1 MQVSLDIGFN
11 VGRKLGDPNVK
22 ILIDDYVVLYEGSAV
37 DQFSR
42 VIDLNA
48 GEHELK
54 IVHHGKTDQDHVL
67 DDQGNI
73 LVDKF
78 INIDT
83 MVIDGIKLT
92 DRELHTGEF
101 WPVYS
106 LSYVEDM
113 QELPDSI
120 CPNLYLGHN
129 GTWRY
134 KFFAPFTDWIIRER
148 KQGPQLDDTIFK
160 SSQQTLDDAK
170 NFFKNIRE
178 L

>member
-1 MQVSLDIGFN
+1 MQISLDIGFTI
-11 VGRKLGDPNVK
+11 GSELGMPNIK
-22 ILIDDYVVLYEGSAV
+22 ILIDDYVVLYEGPAV
-37 DQFSR
+37 EKFSR
-42 VIDLNA
+42 QFDLND

-54 IVHHGKTDQDHVL
+54 IVHYGKTDQDHVL
-67 DDQGNI
+67 DKDGSI

-78 INIDT
+78 VNIDT
-83 MVIDGIKLT
+83 ITIDGIALT
-92 DRELHTGEF
+92 DRELHKGEF

-113 QELPDSI
+113 QELPESI

-134 KFFAPFTDWIIRER
+134 RFFAPFTEWVIRER
-148 KQGPQLDDTIFK
+148 KQGPQLDNTIFK
-160 SSQQTLDDAK
+160 SSQQILEDAK
-170 NFFKNIRE
+170 NFFKDMPD